1 MKKTIYVCDRCG
13 KEVDWVYSMPRLI
26 LEGLKISLYND
37 PKSELCK
44 GCAEYVISE
53 YRRMAHEKATEK

>member
-1 MKKTIYVCDRCG
+1 MKINTYICDRCG
-13 KEVDWVYSMPRLI
+13 KEVKWLYSMPKMM

-44 GCAEYVISE
+44 DCAEYVISE
-53 YRRMAHEKATEK
+53 YRRLVHEKVTEK

>member
-13 KEVDWVYSMPRLI
+13 KVVDWCYSMPRLI

-44 GCAEYVISE
+44 DCSEYVISE
-53 YRRMAHEKATEK
+53 YCRMVHEKVTEQ